1 MLAVLLISVL
11 VAFESGEA
19 LLTIILLL
27 LLLILRKLD
36 SKYAE

>member
-11 VAFESGEA
+11 VAFKSGEA
-19 LLTIILLL
+19 LLTIILPL
-27 LLLILRKLD
+27 LLLILWKLD